1 MTYPWRG
8 ESCRGFVGDWY
19 DDECS
24 CNYLSHYSGVAI
36 DGSLV
41 VRNLSNCKSL
51 MLSRSCHE
59 VTSTC
64 RDSTSS
70 HQVLA
75 TLIDAFCFGKMAVPR
90 PNYKTFVVPNVVR
103 ETSRHASPVGDE
115 KFLEGGGETW
125 RLVVFGLS
133 NVLDPQF
140 SHLKTFKIIILSG
153 DSTVLLHQNGVFQ
166 LMN

>member
-1 MTYPWRG
+1 
-8 ESCRGFVGDWY
+8 
-19 DDECS
+19 
-24 CNYLSHYSGVAI
+24 
-36 DGSLV
+36 
-41 VRNLSNCKSL
+41 
-51 MLSRSCHE
+51 
-59 VTSTC
+59 
-64 RDSTSS
+64 
-70 HQVLA
+70 
-75 TLIDAFCFGKMAVPR
+75 MAVPR
-90 PNYKTFVVPNVVR
+90 PNYKTFVVLNVVR